1 MKKEDVLKQYTT
13 PTGAP
18 AFVPGPH
25 RFTSREYLN
34 ITYRTDREAL
44 QKQVPEPL
52 EIDEPLVRFEVMNM
66 PDTTGYGSY
75 VECGQAAVVRHKEEV
90 GEYII
95 GMYLDNLPAIA
106 AGRELSAFPKK
117 LGSAKLFVDS
127 DTLVGTLDYGTLSV
141 ARATMGYKHK
151 PMDLEKARQEICV
164 PTFMLKILPSY
175 EKRPRI
181 CELVR
186 TEITNISVKGAW
198 RAPARLPHVETIV
211 RDYIRN
217 NRSTLKALGLPTD
230 DLEKKLSFE
239 ANLERSVTGA
249 DLVQENGPER
259 IEFKQDLWAH
269 IGKVV
274 GEHALMLS
282 SSSAKTATEQSLKM
296 PRPDRLL
303 VGHPFNP
310 PHLIPLVEVVPGE
323 KTSPEAVD
331 DAVAFYAAL
340 GKVPRVVRKE
350 MPGFV
355 ANRLQRAIFRECC
368 YLVIQGVV
376 KVDELDDIV
385 TSSIGLRWAA
395 DGQFRSFHLGGGAGG
410 FKSFFNQFGPGL
422 NEAWKNMAPVNLDEA
437 AQDKIVAQAEASFAA
452 QPPEQL
458 ESERD
463 AKQLAIIR
471 ALKAVKASQ

>member
-1 MKKEDVLKQYTT
+1 MATAQQDILNRYSKVTVVGAGVIGASWTALFLAHGLTVVVNDPRPDV
-13 PTGAP
+13 
-18 AFVPGPH
+18 
-25 RFTSREYLN
+25 
-34 ITYRTDREAL
+34 EA
-44 QKQVPEPL
+44 
-52 EIDEPLVRFEVMNM
+52 
-66 PDTTGYGSY
+66 
-75 VECGQAAVVRHKEEV
+75 
-90 GEYII
+90 
-95 GMYLDNLPAIA
+95 
-106 AGRELSAFPKK
+106 
-117 LGSAKLFVDS
+117 
-127 DTLVGTLDYGTLSV
+127 
-141 ARATMGYKHK
+141 
-151 PMDLEKARQEICV
+151 
-164 PTFMLKILPSY
+164 
-175 EKRPRI
+175 
-181 CELVR
+181 
-186 TEITNISVKGAW
+186 
-198 RAPARLPHVETIV
+198 IV
-211 RDYIRN
+211 RDYIGN
-217 NRSTLKALGLPTD
+217 NLPTLRELGLPTD
-230 DLEKKLSFE
+230 NLEKKLSFQ
-239 ANLERSVTGA
+239 ADLERSVAGA

-259 IEFKQDLWAH
+259 IEFKQDLWER

-282 SSSAKTATEQSLKM
+282 SSSAKTATEQALKM
-296 PRPDRLL
+296 SRPERLL

-395 DGQFRSFHLGGGAGG
+395 DGPFRSFHLGGGAGG
-410 FKSFFNQFGPGL
+410 FRSFFKQFGPGL
-422 NEAWKNMAPVNLDEA
+422 NEAWKNMAAVDLDEA
-437 AQDKIVAQAEASFAA
+437 AQDKIIAQAEASFAA
-452 QPPEQL
+452 QLPEQL

-471 ALKAVKASQ
+471 ALKAVKAGK

>member
-1 MKKEDVLKQYTT
+1 MATAQQDILNRYSKVTVI
-13 PTGAP
+13 GAGVIG
-18 AFVPGPH
+18 ASW
-25 RFTSREYLN
+25 T
-34 ITYRTDREAL
+34 AL
-44 QKQVPEPL
+44 FL
-52 EIDEPLVRFEVMNM
+52 AHGL
-66 PDTTGYGSY
+66 T
-75 VECGQAAVVRHKEEV
+75 VVVNDPR
-90 GEYII
+90 
-95 GMYLDNLPAIA
+95 
-106 AGRELSAFPKK
+106 
-117 LGSAKLFVDS
+117 S
-127 DTLVGTLDYGTLSV
+127 D
-141 ARATMGYKHK
+141 
-151 PMDLEKARQEICV
+151 
-164 PTFMLKILPSY
+164 
-175 EKRPRI
+175 
-181 CELVR
+181 
-186 TEITNISVKGAW
+186 
-198 RAPARLPHVETIV
+198 VETIV

-217 NRSTLKALGLPTD
+217 NLSTLKELGLPTD
-230 DLEKKLSFE
+230 NLEKKLSFE
-239 ANLERSVTGA
+239 ANLEASVAGA

-259 IEFKQDLWAH
+259 IEFKQDLWER

-274 GEHALMLS
+274 GAHALMLS
-282 SSSAKTATEQSLKM
+282 SSSAKTATEQALKM
-296 PRPDRLL
+296 SRPGRLL

-395 DGQFRSFHLGGGAGG
+395 DGPFRSFHLGGGAGG
-410 FKSFFNQFGPGL
+410 FKSFFKQFGPGL
-422 NEAWKNMAPVNLDEA
+422 NEAWKNMAPVNLDEV
-437 AQDKIVAQAEASFAA
+437 AQDKIIAQAEASFAA

-471 ALKAVKASQ
+471 ALKAVKAGK

>member
-1 MKKEDVLKQYTT
+1 MATAQQDILNRYSKVTVI
-13 PTGAP
+13 GAGVIG
-18 AFVPGPH
+18 ASW
-25 RFTSREYLN
+25 T
-34 ITYRTDREAL
+34 AL
-44 QKQVPEPL
+44 FLAHGLTVVVNDP
-52 EIDEPLVRFEVMNM
+52 R
-66 PDTTGYGSY
+66 PD
-75 VECGQAAVVRHKEEV
+75 
-90 GEYII
+90 
-95 GMYLDNLPAIA
+95 
-106 AGRELSAFPKK
+106 
-117 LGSAKLFVDS
+117 
-127 DTLVGTLDYGTLSV
+127 
-141 ARATMGYKHK
+141 
-151 PMDLEKARQEICV
+151 
-164 PTFMLKILPSY
+164 
-175 EKRPRI
+175 
-181 CELVR
+181 
-186 TEITNISVKGAW
+186 
-198 RAPARLPHVETIV
+198 VETIV
-211 RDYIRN
+211 RDYIRSN
-217 NRSTLKALGLPTD
+217 LSTLKELGLPTD
-230 DLEKKLSFE
+230 NLEKKLSFE
-239 ANLERSVTGA
+239 ANLEASVAGA

-259 IEFKQDLWAH
+259 IEFKQDLWER

-274 GEHALMLS
+274 GAHALMLS
-282 SSSAKTATEQSLKM
+282 SSSAKTATEQALKM
-296 PRPDRLL
+296 SRPGRLL

-310 PHLIPLVEVVPGE
+310 PHLIPLIEVVPGE

-395 DGQFRSFHLGGGAGG
+395 DGPFRSFHLGGGAGG
-410 FKSFFNQFGPGL
+410 FKSFFKQFGPGL

-437 AQDKIVAQAEASFAA
+437 AQDKIIAQAEASFAA

-471 ALKAVKASQ
+471 ALKAVKAGK